1 MDCCCG
7 WLWLD
12 LLAISRTLCSATV
25 SGAML
30 PTVPDFAGKK
40 KTGME
45 RSVHPPLSAGP
56 AGGRPYGSG
65 TGGAPATPLAANALY
80 ASRRQLRAWPEV
92 CGGVALSWT
101 WCLHSTLPAADF
113 GSGPEARRW
122 GVQLDTESL
131 YTPLAADFGPGGG
144 CDGGALTGS
153 WTGSLLSTP
162 LAANF
167 GPCPERAA
175 EGRSAGLGVHFL
187 RLLPPTSGLARRRQR
202 RGARLDRESL
212 CTPSGQARRRRRSW
226 TGSLLRRRLRARPG
240 GDVDFGNLNNLDKIA
255 AQKRRFTYFSK
266 LRRGAVV
273 HKRPFDAKAQQ
284 NKCS

>member
-45 RSVHPPLSAGP
+45 RSVHPPLSDGP
-56 AGGRPYGSG
+56 AGGRPYESG

-162 LAANF
+162 LAADF
-167 GPCPERAA
+167 GQGPEAAA
-175 EGRSAGLGVHFL
+175 ELDGESAS
-187 RLLPPTSGLARRRQR
+187 PPT
-202 RGARLDRESL
+202 
-212 CTPSGQARRRRRSW
+212 SGQARRRRRLRESQQSGQDCSAE
-226 TGSLLRRRLRARPG
+226 TALYLFQQIAEGGS
-240 GDVDFGNLNNLDKIA
+240 
-255 AQKRRFTYFSK
+255 
-266 LRRGAVV
+266 
-273 HKRPFDAKAQQ
+273 
-284 NKCS
+284 CS